1 MEDKLLRIEGYIF
14 RGNGETSEEDIDY
27 IEGKIIEL
35 LENEG
40 FCFAGISKAEEN
52 DYNFSSVILP

>member
-1 MEDKLLRIEGYIF
+1 MDKLLRIEGYIF

-27 IEGKIIEL
+27 IQDKIIEL

-40 FCFAGISKAEEN
+40 FSFCGLSRIEEN
-52 DYNFSSVILP
+52 D

>member
-35 LENEG
+35 LDTEG
-40 FCFAGISKAEEN
+40 FCYCGTSRVEEN
-52 DYNFSSVILP
+52 D

>member
-14 RGNGETSEEDIDY
+14 KREGITSEEDINY
-27 IEGKIIEL
+27 IEGKIIQL

-40 FCFAGISKAEEN
+40 FSFCGLSRIEEN
-52 DYNFSSVILP
+52 D

>member
-14 RGNGETSEEDIDY
+14 KREGITSEEDVDY
-27 IEGKIIEL
+27 IEGKIIQL

-40 FCFAGISKAEEN
+40 FSFCGLSRIEEN
-52 DYNFSSVILP
+52 D

>member
-35 LENEG
+35 LEAEG
-40 FCFAGISKAEEN
+40 FCYCGLSKVEEN
-52 DYNFSSVILP
+52 D

>member
-1 MEDKLLRIEGYIF
+1 MDKDKLLRLEGYIF
-14 RGNGETSEEDIDY
+14 KREGITSEEDIDY

-40 FCFAGISKAEEN
+40 FLFCGTSRVEET
-52 DYNFSSVILP
+52 D

>member
-27 IEGKIIEL
+27 IEGKRIEL

-40 FCFAGISKAEEN
+40 FSFCGLSRIEEN
-52 DYNFSSVILP
+52 D

>member
-1 MEDKLLRIEGYIF
+1 MDKDKLLRIEGYIF
-14 RGNGETSEEDIDY
+14 KREGITSEEDIDY

-40 FCFAGISKAEEN
+40 FSFCGLSKVEEN
-52 DYNFSSVILP
+52 D

>member
-1 MEDKLLRIEGYIF
+1 MDKDKLLRLEGYIF
-14 RGNGETSEEDIDY
+14 KREGIASEEDIYD

-40 FCFAGISKAEEN
+40 FSFCGLSRVEEN
-52 DYNFSSVILP
+52 D

>member
-35 LENEG
+35 LNSEG
-40 FCFAGISKAEEN
+40 FSFCGTSKVEEN
-52 DYNFSSVILP
+52 D

>member
-1 MEDKLLRIEGYIF
+1 MDKLLRIEGYIF

-27 IEGKIIEL
+27 IQDKIIEL

-40 FCFAGISKAEEN
+40 FCFAGISRVEEN
-52 DYNFSSVILP
+52 D

>member
-35 LENEG
+35 LEAEG
-40 FCFAGISKAEEN
+40 FCYCGTSKVEEN
-52 DYNFSSVILP
+52 D

>member
-1 MEDKLLRIEGYIF
+1 MEDKLLRLEGYIF
-14 RGNGETSEEDIDY
+14 KGNGITSEEDIDY

-40 FCFAGISKAEEN
+40 FCYCGTSRVEEN
-52 DYNFSSVILP
+52 D

>member
-35 LENEG
+35 LRVKG
-40 FCFAGISKAEEN
+40 FCYCGTSKVEEN
-52 DYNFSSVILP
+52 D

>member
-27 IEGKIIEL
+27 IEGKILDL
-35 LENEG
+35 LNSEG
-40 FCFAGISKAEEN
+40 FSFCGTSKVEEN
-52 DYNFSSVILP
+52 D

>member
-1 MEDKLLRIEGYIF
+1 MEDNLYKVDGYFVKEGKA
-14 RGNGETSEEDIDY
+14 TKEDIDY

-40 FCFAGISKAEEN
+40 FLFCGTSRVEEN
-52 DYNFSSVILP
+52 D

>member
-1 MEDKLLRIEGYIF
+1 MDKLLRIEGYIF

-27 IEGKIIEL
+27 IQDKIIEL

-40 FCFAGISKAEEN
+40 FCFAGISKVEEN
-52 DYNFSSVILP
+52 D